1 MYKCKKKQK
10 TKNTEHTLLD
20 RKRSPWQKAVTSFLR
35 FLAYWRH
42 PRTISINWR
51 KWDIAILL
59 TWMIWWKK
67 ALRIASPFLIVVI
80 SDLFSDDHCFAS
92 QIEHQEFE
100 ETGEGVDGV
109 GEQNKFVRRMCPV
122 NESHRAMLFDS
133 TQKMYT
139 AG

>member
-1 MYKCKKKQK
+1 MQKEKK
-10 TKNTEHTLLD
+10 TRDIALLD
-20 RKRSPWQKAVTSFLR
+20 MWKRSPWQKAVTLFLR

-42 PRTISINWR
+42 PRTIPINWR
-51 KWDIAILL
+51 KWDSAILL

-92 QIEHQEFE
+92 QIEHQEIE

-109 GEQNKFVRRMCPV
+109 GEQNEFVRRIVPR
-122 NESHRAMLFDS
+122 E
-133 TQKMYT
+133 
-139 AG
+139 